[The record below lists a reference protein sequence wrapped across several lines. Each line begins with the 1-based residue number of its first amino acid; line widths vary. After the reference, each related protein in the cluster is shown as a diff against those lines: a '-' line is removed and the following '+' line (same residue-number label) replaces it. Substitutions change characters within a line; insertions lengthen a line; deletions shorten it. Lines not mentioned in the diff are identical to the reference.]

1 MADENLVENVTY
13 TVEDAEVIPA
23 PIDPTLTI
31 PGEAADA
38 KATGDAIAAVFNGA
52 TLNGKP
58 AVDKAFVI
66 YGSEIYVSSEAGAS
80 TLNDAIDAAGD
91 KTASDIIYDP
101 STLTTV
107 AMAIS
112 AIETAITEEIP
123 ESEIDELFDEVFGEV
138 ES

>member
-1 MADENLVENVTY
+1 MADENLIENVTY
-13 TVEDAEVIPA
+13 TVEDAEVIPT

-38 KATGDAIAAVFNGA
+38 KAVGDAIAAVFNGA

-58 AVDKAFVI
+58 AVNKAFTI
-66 YGSEIYVSSEAGAS
+66 YGSEIYVSSEEGAS

-101 STLTTV
+101 TTLTTV
-107 AMAIS
+107 AEAIS
-112 AIETAITEEIP
+112 TIATAITEEIP